1 MQLWK
6 LARLKFIGL
15 ASSLE
20 IPVGVDVGCN
30 LESKGRL
37 EAQFPPLQETSV
49 FPLRPSLTG

>member
-20 IPVGVDVGCN
+20 IPVGVDVACN
-30 LESKGRL
+30 LESKGHL
-37 EAQFPPLQETSV
+37 EAQFPPLQETSG
-49 FPLRPSLTG
+49 FL